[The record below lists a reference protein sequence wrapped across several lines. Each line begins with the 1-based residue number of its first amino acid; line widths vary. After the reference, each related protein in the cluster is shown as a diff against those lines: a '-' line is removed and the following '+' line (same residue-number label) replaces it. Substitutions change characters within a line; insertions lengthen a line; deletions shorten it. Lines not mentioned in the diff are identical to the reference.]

1 MFDGAYRFCP
11 LSALEAPP
19 LLTRKTFGFG
29 QRIERIETGGI
40 FRCPENRLAARSRDG
55 QSRRDAVRRSRLSL
69 SLFDVVPGGD
79 SSRVDSLMDIHELFS
94 FHHGIFGCI
103 RLAISRRGRYGEHL
117 PQLSRRNDDRR
128 RFRVFDVPSYTSRE
142 FYF

>member
-1 MFDGAYRFCP
+1 MLNGAYRFCP
-11 LSALEAPP
+11 LSSFEAPP

-55 QSRRDAVRRSRLSL
+55 QSRRDAVRGPGLSL
-69 SLFDVVPGGD
+69 ALFDVIPGGD
-79 SSRVDSLMDIHELFS
+79 SSRVDSLMDFHEFLS
-94 FHHGIFGCI
+94 LYHRIFGSI
-103 RLAISRRGRYGEHL
+103 RFSISRRGRYGEHL
-117 PQLSRRNDDRR
+117 PQLSSRNDDSR